1 MPMERNGYIAGNH
14 NIELMGSSKLKEAY
28 KEYRAWPRW
37 YYHLTFDSLEKGQLF
52 NNDYEYACGMNDIAV
67 GQYIHKLTIIAFV
80 LMVNHIHILLSGSG
94 KDIVDLFIFLKK
106 RANKRLRAAGHLSL
120 PNGYGFKLVRIEDK
134 RQLSDTIIY
143 IARNPLKAR
152 PDITAGGYLWGSTNL
167 IFSDASKLF
176 AKKELGNMSE
186 REIIKRIRTKVALPK
201 NYLFNESLGIILPE
215 SYVDVRKAEQ
225 CLQDSWKFS
234 SGLIRN
240 IDSYL
245 RIAEG
250 IGEMVTISEGEL
262 DEIIFHSLRK
272 EFNVNSI
279 NDLSMDNRC
288 RLAVILKKRYRV
300 DTKRIARRLRID
312 VAVLNNLFE

>member
-1 MPMERNGYIAGNH
+1 MTIIAGNQ
-14 NIELMGSSKLKEAY
+14 NIKQMGNSKRKEAY
-28 KEYRAWPRW
+28 KEYREWPRW
-37 YYHLTFDSLEKGQLF
+37 YYHMTFDSLEKGQLF
-52 NNDYEYACGMNDIAV
+52 CNDDEYASGMNDIAV
-67 GQYIHKLTIIAFV
+67 GQYLHKLTIIAFV

-94 KDIVDLFIFLKK
+94 KDIVNFFIFMKK
-106 RANKRLRAAGHLSL
+106 RANKRLRAASHPSL
-120 PNGYGFKLVRIEDK
+120 PDEYGFKLVRIEDR

-152 PDITAGGYLWGSTNL
+152 PDIMAGGYPWGSTNL
-167 IFSDASKLF
+167 IFSETSKF
-176 AKKELGNMSE
+176 FEKTELRNMSD
-186 REIIKRIRTKVALPK
+186 RDIARRIKTRVVLPK

-215 SYVDVRKAEQ
+215 CYVDVHKAEQ

-234 SGLIRN
+234 SGIIRN

-245 RIAEG
+245 KIAEG

-262 DEIIFHSLRK
+262 DEIVFQCLRK

-312 VAVLNNLFE
+312 VAVLNKLFE

>member
-1 MPMERNGYIAGNH
+1 MPRERNGYIAGNH
-14 NIELMGSSKLKEAY
+14 NIELMRSSKLKEAY
-28 KEYRAWPRW
+28 KEYRTWPRW

-52 NNDYEYACGMNDIAV
+52 NNDDEYACGMNDIAV
-67 GQYIHKLTIIAFV
+67 GQHIHKLTIIAFV
-80 LMVNHIHILLSGSG
+80 LMINHIHILLSGSG
-94 KDIVDLFIFLKK
+94 KDIVDYFIFLKK
-106 RANKRLRAAGHLSL
+106 RANKRLRAAGHPPL

-134 RQLSDTIIY
+134 RQLSDTVIY

-167 IFSDASKLF
+167 IFSEACKLF
-176 AKKELGNMSE
+176 AKKELGNMSD
-186 REIIKRIRTKVALPK
+186 REIIKKIRTRVALPK

-245 RIAEG
+245 KIAEG
-250 IGEMVTISEGEL
+250 IGELVTISEGEL

-312 VAVLNNLFE
+312 VTVLNKLFE